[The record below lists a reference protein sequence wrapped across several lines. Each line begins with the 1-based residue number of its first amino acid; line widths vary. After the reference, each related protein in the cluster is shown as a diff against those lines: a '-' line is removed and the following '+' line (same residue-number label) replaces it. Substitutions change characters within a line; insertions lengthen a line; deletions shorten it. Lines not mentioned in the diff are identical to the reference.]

1 MLRTKTLNG
10 ELLGKKLQTVEQET
24 KEEESEETEIS
35 IPMSINENKDF
46 EQIKWVLSSMIS
58 FSYYIIKTVHNSC
71 ENYPLNF

>member
-46 EQIKWVLSSMIS
+46 EQIK
-58 FSYYIIKTVHNSC
+58 
-71 ENYPLNF
+71 